1 MNVKRRAYNLLKEI
15 RTGSDAQYDA
25 ILSRINSDPKTRDA
39 MEYLEAKGLVKVS
52 RALGGDIVFFHLN
65 PGSSAYLQD
74 QQDRSRE
81 KWLNRLFGYILGVIT
96 GLTVNLLTGYA
107 QSAVSAVLQWLQ
119 SPQ

>member
-15 RTGSDAQYDA
+15 RTGSDAQHDA

-52 RALGGDIVFFHLN
+52 RALGGDIAFFHFN

-74 QQDRSRE
+74 QKDRSRE
-81 KWLNRLFGYILGVIT
+81 KWTDRFIGFIAGIASSV
-96 GLTVNLLTGYA
+96 LTYFIIQGIQA
-107 QSAVSAVLQWLQ
+107 SIK
-119 SPQ
+119 